1 MSDSV
6 SLLGL
11 LEAPGSVEAI
21 VLTST
26 VVNVSW
32 DAPFTL
38 ANVSII
44 GYGLEVQNE
53 KGAQLL
59 KELTNNTI
67 LNVSLPSDLVV
78 ACEQY
83 RISVVAINAVGNGKA
98 GHSNFYYY
106 PESNECSSICSFL

>member
-11 LEAPGSVEAI
+11 LEAPGLVEAI
-21 VLTST
+21 VLSGT
-26 VVNVSW
+26 VVHISW

-53 KGAQLL
+53 MGAQLL
-59 KELTNNTI
+59 EESTSKTI

-83 RISVVAINAVGNGKA
+83 RISVLAINAVGNGKA
-98 GHSNFYYY
+98 GYSNFYYY
-106 PESNECSSICSFL
+106 PESNECSSICPFL